1 MVTSVPTLAD
11 STVRLSE
18 ERLALVEL
26 APDHPGFNDEA
37 YRNRRNQIAQIA
49 IDHVP
54 GSPVPDAPY
63 TQPEHALWQ
72 QICEQLLPL
81 HRSLA
86 CEEYLA
92 AWDAVAL
99 PTDRI
104 PQLAEVSKAVGA
116 LTGFRLEPVSGLIQ
130 PKSFF
135 SALFDDVFLATQYI
149 RHHSTPDYTPEPDV
163 VHELI
168 GHVGQLAC
176 PRFAK
181 LNRRFGEVARTLDCE
196 DRLTKLSRVYWF
208 TIEYGLLY
216 ENGQPKA
223 YGAGLLSSFGELEHF
238 KNVEIVPFDIKAIE
252 AEDYDVTQFQKK
264 LFCAQSVGQVIEDLG
279 AYLQQV

>member
-1 MVTSVPTLAD
+1 MASSVPNLAD
-11 STVRLSE
+11 STVRLSK
-18 ERLALVEL
+18 ERRALVEL
-26 APDHPGFNDEA
+26 DPDHPGFNDPE

-49 IDHVP
+49 IDHTP
-54 GSPVPDAPY
+54 GDPVPDAPY
-63 TQPEHALWQ
+63 TDQEHALWSD
-72 QICEQLLPL
+72 ICKQLLPL
-81 HRSLA
+81 HRTMA

-92 AWDAVAL
+92 AWDAVNL

-104 PQLAEVSKAVGA
+104 PQLSEVSKAVGA

-135 SALFDDVFLATQYI
+135 SNLYHNVFLATQYI

-181 LNRRFGEVARTLDCE
+181 LNRRFGEVARSLECE

-216 ENGQPKA
+216 EDDQPKA
-223 YGAGLLSSFGELEHF
+223 YGAGLLSSFGELEHL
-238 KNVEIVPFDIKAIE
+238 KNVEIAPFDIKRIE
-252 AEDYDVTQFQKK
+252 AEDYDVTQFQKI
-264 LFCAQSVGQVIEDLG
+264 LFCARSVDQVIDDLG
-279 AYLQQV
+279 DYLEQV